1 MTKTSR
7 SANKIIGSNGE
18 NMKRIIN
25 KWVETGKKVLPNIK
39 FNNKDIAKLR
49 LRGKGSK
56 YLEGPKN
63 QESNEPLH
71 LCVSSKYKE
80 TYQRAWELTE
90 NLIIQ
95 VYEQYYKF
103 LADKKMEVK
112 KLRIKKSENSS
123 TRKNSGSSNCSKYSK
138 SIHQNNDFYGK
149 SKHNSDS
156 KKPYQQH
163 RLISPEYINNF
174 AVLDR
179 KTLGASG
186 YSHPKSISNSGA
198 VKASHDIQ
206 TNFGGPNLA
215 SEVLNPKLGG
225 KSSRL
230 GGLSRADFS

>member
-1 MTKTSR
+1 
-7 SANKIIGSNGE
+7 
-18 NMKRIIN
+18 MKRIIN
-25 KWVETGKKVLPNIK
+25 KWVDTGMKVFPDIK
-39 FNNKDIAKLR
+39 LKQNDIAKLR

-56 YLEGPKN
+56 YLEGPKKE
-63 QESNEPLH
+63 ESNEPLH

-90 NLIIQ
+90 NLINQ

-103 LADKKMEVK
+103 WTDKKMDVK

-138 SIHQNNDFYGK
+138 PIHQNNDFYGK
-149 SKHNSDS
+149 NKHNSDS

-174 AVLDR
+174 AVLGP
-179 KTLGASG
+179 KALGKSG
-186 YSHPKSISNSGA
+186 YSHPNSISNSGA

-206 TNFGGPNLA
+206 TNFGSPDLA
-215 SEVLNPKLGG
+215 SKGLNPKLGG
-225 KSSRL
+225 KGALMGEPSQ
-230 GGLSRADFS
+230 ADYS